1 MDFHDGLEI
10 GRQLE
15 KVRHLE
21 TDVVKLQ
28 HDVGEIQNLIK
39 RGAILVALWGGALVL
54 ALTSERGPEVVASI
68 VRTLLAKGS

>member
-1 MDFHDGLEI
+1 MDFQDGLEL

-39 RGAILVALWGGALVL
+39 RGAILVSLWGGALL
-54 ALTSERGPEVVASI
+54 LTLSSDKGPELVAGL
-68 VRTLLAKGS
+68 VKNLLAK